1 MRQIFILGSCIA
13 ALLVSGC
20 FGEEEE
26 QAKGPAVDFVMV
38 ANKAAVDYKI
48 RVTTR
53 SSKEY
58 PLPFKAVERIEFPAT
73 QSKVVQVKAIS
84 LDRDWNDC
92 IASVKVGQT
101 MNVVQVGETVECRPE

>member
-1 MRQIFILGSCIA
+1 MRQTQITTLCVAVFLLG
-13 ALLVSGC
+13 GC

-26 QAKGPAVDFVMV
+26 QAKAPVNDYVMV
-38 ANKAAVDYKI
+38 ANKAAVDYKV

-53 SSKEY
+53 SSKEF

-73 QSKVVQVKAIS
+73 DSKVVQVKAIS

-92 IASVKVGQT
+92 ISSVKVGQT
-101 MNVVQVGETVECRPE
+101 LNVVQVGETVECRPE

>member
-1 MRQIFILGSCIA
+1 MRQIFILGSCVV
-13 ALLVSGC
+13 ALLLSGC

-26 QAKGPAVDFVMV
+26 QAKAPVNDFVMV
-38 ANKAAVDYKI
+38 ANKAAVDYKV

-53 SSKEY
+53 STKEY

-73 QSKVVQVKAIS
+73 DSKVVQVKAIS

-92 IASVKVGQT
+92 ISSVKVGQT
-101 MNVVQVGETVECRPE
+101 LNVVQIGETVECRPE